1 MSSGM
6 VYATNNT
13 LLSSWAKPYMYQI
26 YFKYMQVEALIL
38 SKTGFITGSAPF
50 SSGFNAIDRDTIL
63 EILKSMLMEWGSYKT
78 ADQYIKKFLL
88 SGISSKTLSNAGIAT
103 ALLKQVDLI
112 QPYASALEKEFKK
125 DPNYKTIT
133 SNLKKYFKLTGDD
146 VCEIESMKAWVEIMS
161 VTGMVHGSTHSM
173 TRLSLTP
180 SLVACN
186 SLDSDVFTARDAYL
200 FRVLSVTILGTDE
213 DFSVFSSSLPAS
225 YPSGISR
232 VLHAYDQKTA
242 ALKEL
247 HQIEITEDSDVYNN
261 YGWILSDH
269 GPNFVDGKQLTLVTY
284 F

>member
-6 VYATNNT
+6 DYATNNT
-13 LLSSWAKPYMYQI
+13 ALNSWAKPYMYQI
-26 YFKYMQVEALIL
+26 YFKYMQVETLIL
-38 SKTGFITGSAPF
+38 SKTGFLTGSAPL

-63 EILKSMLMEWGSYKT
+63 DILKSMLMEWGSYKT
-78 ADQYIKKFLL
+78 ADQFVKKFLL
-88 SGISSKTLSNAGIAT
+88 NNISCKTLSNAGIAT

-125 DPNYKTIT
+125 NPNYKTIT
-133 SNLKKYFKLTGDD
+133 SNLKKYFKLIGDD

-173 TRLSLTP
+173 TRLSVTP

-186 SLDSDVFTARDAYL
+186 SLDSDVFTARDSYL
-200 FRVLSVTILGTDE
+200 FRVLSVTILGMDE
-213 DFSVFSSSLPAS
+213 DFSVFSSSLPTTYS
-225 YPSGISR
+225 SGISK
-232 VLHAYDQKTA
+232 VQHTYDQETA
-242 ALKEL
+242 ALKAL
-247 HQIEITEDSDVYNN
+247 HQIEITKDPEVYNT

-269 GPNFVDGKQLTLVTY
+269 GPNFVDGKQLTLITY

>member
-6 VYATNNT
+6 DYATNNT
-13 LLSSWAKPYMYQI
+13 ALNSWAKPYMYQL
-26 YFKYMQVEALIL
+26 YFKYMQVETLIL
-38 SKTGFITGSAPF
+38 SKTGFLTGSAPL
-50 SSGFNAIDRDTIL
+50 SSGFNAIDRDGIL
-63 EILKSMLMEWGSYKT
+63 AILKSMLMEWGSYKT
-78 ADQYIKKFLL
+78 ADQFVKKFML
-88 SGISSKTLSNAGIAT
+88 SNISCKTLSNAGIAT

-133 SNLKKYFKLTGDD
+133 SNLKKYFKLVGDD

-173 TRLSLTP
+173 TRLSVTP

-186 SLDSDVFTARDAYL
+186 SLDSDVFTARDSYL
-200 FRVLSVTILGTDE
+200 FRVLSVTILGMDE
-213 DFSVFSSSLPAS
+213 DFYVFSNSLPTTYS
-225 YPSGISR
+225 SGISR
-232 VLHAYDQKTA
+232 VQHAYDQKTA
-242 ALKEL
+242 SLKAL
-247 HQIEITEDSDVYNN
+247 HQIEITTDPAVYNT

-269 GPNFVDGKQLTLVTY
+269 GPNFVDGKQLTLITY

>member
-6 VYATNNT
+6 DYATNNT
-13 LLSSWAKPYMYQI
+13 ALNSWAKPYMYQI
-26 YFKYMQVEALIL
+26 YFKYMQVETLIL
-38 SKTGFITGSAPF
+38 SKTGFLTGSAPL

-63 EILKSMLMEWGSYKT
+63 DILKSMLMEWGSYKT
-78 ADQYIKKFLL
+78 ADQFVKKFLL
-88 SGISSKTLSNAGIAT
+88 NNISCKTLSNAGIAT

-173 TRLSLTP
+173 TRLSVTP

-186 SLDSDVFTARDAYL
+186 SLDSDVFTARDSYL
-200 FRVLSVTILGTDE
+200 FRVLSVTILGMDE
-213 DFSVFSSSLPAS
+213 DFSVFSSSLPTTYS
-225 YPSGISR
+225 SGISK
-232 VLHAYDQKTA
+232 VQQSYDQKTA
-242 ALKEL
+242 ALKAL
-247 HQIEITEDSDVYNN
+247 HQIEITKDPVVYNT

-269 GPNFVDGKQLTLVTY
+269 GPNFVDGKQLTLITY

>member
-13 LLSSWAKPYMYQI
+13 SLSSWAKPYMYQI
-26 YFKYMQVEALIL
+26 YFKYMQVETVIL

-78 ADQYIKKFLL
+78 ADQYVKKFLL
-88 SGISSKTLSNAGIAT
+88 VNISSKTLSNAGIAT
-103 ALLKQVDLI
+103 ALLKQVALI
-112 QPYASALEKEFKK
+112 QPYASSMEKEFKK

-146 VCEIESMKAWVEIMS
+146 VCEIESMKEWLEIMS
-161 VTGMVHGSTHSM
+161 VTGMVHSSTHSM
-173 TRLSLTP
+173 TRLSITP
-180 SLVACN
+180 SLIACN
-186 SLDSDVFTARDAYL
+186 SLDSDKFTARDSYL

-213 DFSVFSSSLPAS
+213 DFCVFSSSLPAS
-225 YPSGISR
+225 HPSGISK
-232 VLHAYDQKTA
+232 VQHAYDQKTA
-242 ALKEL
+242 SLKALY
-247 HQIEITEDSDVYNN
+247 QIEITKDPEVYKT

-269 GPNFVDGKQLTLVTY
+269 GPNFMDGKQLTLITY